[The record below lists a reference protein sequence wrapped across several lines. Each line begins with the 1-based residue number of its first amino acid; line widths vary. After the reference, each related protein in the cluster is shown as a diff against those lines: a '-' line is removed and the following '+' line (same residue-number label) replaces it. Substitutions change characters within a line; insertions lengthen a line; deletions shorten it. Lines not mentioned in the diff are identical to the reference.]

1 MFKTHVEFKNGCS
14 IEDNFYSKADFNLWV
29 KNAIADFG
37 DVVYIE
43 ILQGLLFRQAF
54 FIGGNMYKYEI
65 WCEGGWCHD
74 SEIEFDDY
82 DDCVEE
88 AELDVS
94 TYDEGTHWYEIKEV

>member
-1 MFKTHVEFKNGCS
+1 MANGINIS
-14 IEDNFYSKADFNLWV
+14 LLIGISRLFPNNGKRFRKLSTLKACF
-29 KNAIADFG
+29 FG
-37 DVVYIE
+37 KP
-43 ILQGLLFRQAF
+43 F
-54 FIGGNMYKYEI
+54 FLGENMYKYEI

-74 SEIEFDDY
+74 SEVEFDDY